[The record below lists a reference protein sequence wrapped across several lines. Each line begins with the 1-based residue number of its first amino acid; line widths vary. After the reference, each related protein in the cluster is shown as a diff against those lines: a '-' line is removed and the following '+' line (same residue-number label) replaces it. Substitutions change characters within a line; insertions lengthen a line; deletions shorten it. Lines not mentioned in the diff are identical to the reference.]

1 MPGEAKKRYYF
12 QLHPTSILCLSK
24 FLHVKLLVKDQFGTK
39 QFQTACETG
48 EEAVCLNLAKL
59 AWMEPV
65 RAP

>member
-1 MPGEAKKRYYF
+1 MSRQVFACEIIGKR
-12 QLHPTSILCLSK
+12 SIC
-24 FLHVKLLVKDQFGTK
+24 TK